1 MILIEWILN
10 AFFLIFLLSIPA
22 GIVLCII
29 EFIIEIKCFDLFMQ
43 YRFFGGSCWGMKGCD
58 NNDCHLRH
66 FCPIYQNAITPET
79 AAELVSMTE
88 ERHRESELESEQ

>member
-29 EFIIEIKCFDLFMQ
+29 EFIIEINSLCSIDSLEAVA
-43 YRFFGGSCWGMKGCD
+43 GGMKGCD